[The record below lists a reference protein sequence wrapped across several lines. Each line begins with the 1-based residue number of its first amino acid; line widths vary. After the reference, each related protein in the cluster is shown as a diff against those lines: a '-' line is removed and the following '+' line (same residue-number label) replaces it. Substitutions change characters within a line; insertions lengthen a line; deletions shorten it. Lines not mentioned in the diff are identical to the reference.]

1 MPKSQAPQTLTGL
14 AKMLLRHGKH
24 ALVVP
29 DIEAM
34 SKISGNRVAID
45 VSRLGSFSRVHARGS
60 KVTIGAGASFG
71 RVLREVEGENGLLR
85 QAISMLANPL
95 VRNRIAVL
103 TALDSEST
111 YFDLATALV
120 TLGSRVIV
128 QTASGSR
135 RMAIDDFLIASANGM
150 KSGEFPAFLEFSK
163 LTDEWRVGFFRVN
176 PGSGRNTVS
185 ASVRMKMRGNIA
197 VEPQIIVSSS
207 TIIPVL
213 TPEASRS
220 LARRPLN
227 EPNIKNAAEVAA
239 EEMLEMA
246 DLDDDPY
253 ESSLIEVAVSRAL
266 RRANQASRHG
276 L

>member
-1 MPKSQAPQTLTGL
+1 MPRSQAPQTLTGL
-14 AKMLLRHGKH
+14 ARVLSRLGKRG
-24 ALVVP
+24 LVVP
-29 DIEAM
+29 DGEAM
-34 SKISGNRVAID
+34 TKISGNRIAIN
-45 VSRLGSFSRVHARGS
+45 VSGLGSFSRVRAGGS

-71 RVLREVEGENGLLR
+71 RVLREVDGENGLLR

-95 VRNRIAVL
+95 IRNRIAVL

-111 YFDLATALV
+111 YFDFATALV
-120 TLGSRVIV
+120 ALGSRVTI
-128 QTASGSR
+128 QSTSGSR
-135 RMAIDDFLIASANGM
+135 RMPIGDFLIASANGLNN
-150 KSGEFPAFLEFSK
+150 GEFPAFLEFSK
-163 LTDEWRVGFFRVN
+163 LTEEWRVGFFRVN
-176 PGSGRNTVS
+176 PGGGKNTVS
-185 ASVRMKMRGNIA
+185 ASVRMKLRGNIA

-266 RRANQASRHG
+266 RRANQAQR
-276 L
+276 